1 MEWLRRHAVWAWPA
15 LLVLGLALVLAARRL
30 PTRTDRAVSS
40 RPATEDSGLVT
51 AQSIDLASAARS
63 IRFLQNDL
71 ARIRRQLAA
80 IQNETSLRRERVAT
94 IEKMLADDTL
104 TQAPVF
110 LCEDTTVRALQ
121 QIIREASDPAAPDQD
136 RLSTAA
142 AVARQRLRQKLESL
156 RDQWVREVAD
166 RTTEADMH
174 RERLHLQ
181 TQELERLQR
190 QVHQQ
195 LQPPSGPAASEPAR
209 TPAE

>member
-40 RPATEDSGLVT
+40 RPATEGSGLVT

-94 IEKMLADDTL
+94 LEKMLADDTL
-104 TQAPVF
+104 TQAPAF

-156 RDQWVREVAD
+156 RDQWIREVAD

-195 LQPPSGPAASEPAR
+195 LQPPSGPAGSEPAR